1 MAEAGRQAGRVAR
14 KERGRMDDGRE
25 GEGGRGGGMEM
36 ERWRGREGGREGEG
50 VRERGSEGAR
60 ERGREGGRDE
70 MA

>member
-1 MAEAGRQAGRVAR
+1 MAR

-36 ERWRGREGGREGEG
+36 EGGGRE
-50 VRERGSEGAR
+50 RAS
-60 ERGREGGRDE
+60 EGGRDE